1 MNLHTAREI
10 STQITRMAEAVT
22 RYYAN
27 FPPHYRLTEE
37 SPAEAWKMYQEFMQ
51 RQAKIAMLLDRDP
64 VATPFTRWERWW
76 ERCDVMRIALV
87 NELAQEGMRLV
98 ERAAYLEAIGQDP
111 RQEQGL
117 RSIQEAI
124 AGMLHPT
131 TRQQALS
138 HVIYETVG

>member
-1 MNLHTAREI
+1 MDLHTAREI
-10 STQITRMAEAVT
+10 SKQITHMAEAVT
-22 RYYAN
+22 TYYAN
-27 FPPHYRLTEE
+27 FAPNYRLTEE
-37 SPAEAWKMYQEFMQ
+37 SPAHAWKMYQAFMQ
-51 RQAKIAMLLDRDP
+51 RQAEIAVLLDSDA

-98 ERAAYLEAIGQDP
+98 ERAAYLEAIGAES

-117 RSIQEAI
+117 RNIQEAI

-138 HVIYETVG
+138 HVVFEPAS